1 MAQKQE
7 AVAIGIDVHK
17 ISAIAFGIG
26 TGLAATAGVFAP
38 FMLGSF
44 TPSIGVPL
52 DLTSFAVVIIGS
64 LGNPLGTVLG
74 GMIFGV
80 SLMLMRTYFSSFA
93 DLLPNLVLIGVL
105 LIRPSGLLGKR
116 VRHA

>member
-1 MAQKQE
+1 M
-7 AVAIGIDVHK
+7 
-17 ISAIAFGIG
+17 
-26 TGLAATAGVFAP
+26 
-38 FMLGSF
+38 
-44 TPSIGVPL
+44 
-52 DLTSFAVVIIGS
+52 VIIGS

-105 LIRPSGLLGKR
+105 LVRPSGLLGKR